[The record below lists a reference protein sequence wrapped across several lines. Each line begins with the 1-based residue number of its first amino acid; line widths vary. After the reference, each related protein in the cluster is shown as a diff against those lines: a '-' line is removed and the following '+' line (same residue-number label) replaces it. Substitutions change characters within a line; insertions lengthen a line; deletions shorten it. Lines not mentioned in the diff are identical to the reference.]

1 MAMRRGPP
9 GLIRDKHKRSR
20 PLRDL
25 LGSMF
30 RYLGRFRRLIVV
42 AAVFAVI
49 AVIFRAVDPL
59 VLSTGINLV
68 LLPGSTLLA
77 IFYLGILYV
86 ILRVVSW
93 ALQSLYTWILS
104 GAQAGFVRALQQD
117 VYKKLVN
124 ADLSYHISEQ
134 SGDVTSRVTTDTD
147 NLATGIQIVIDFT
160 SQMLLLVA
168 TFTLM
173 WLASPLVA
181 LTALVVVPVV
191 ILIVILFGTVGQ
203 RTMLA
208 VQRAT
213 GHVSGQIAENLS
225 GIHIAKAFNREDETA
240 ATLGEL
246 NQESYHHGFRFM
258 MLMTLMQPLVRA
270 TGVAAIA
277 AVLFVAGSL
286 ATGVAPLLTIG
297 EVFLGTILIQR
308 FLWPLL
314 SLSMMATQFQASTA
328 SMDRLMDVLEAEP
341 AIKDSETAIPLK
353 PTNDGITFENVS
365 FAYTEGTEV
374 LKEVNFKINP
384 GELVAIVGATGA
396 GKTTVA
402 ALINRFYDPQNGR
415 ILIGDQDIRDV
426 SLESLHETVALIAQ
440 EPYLFDDTVM
450 ENIRYGKL
458 DATDEEIFELNT
470 LIGASDFIEVL
481 PQGYETMLVEGGSNL
496 SAGQVQMISIARTML
511 ADPQILILDEATSRL
526 DAYSESLVQ
535 AAQEKLFSDRT
546 TVVIAHRLTTIANA
560 SRVLVFDDGKIVEE
574 GTHKELL
581 ALGGRYKAV
590 YDTYYAHQTAEEI
603 SEEALKSAQE
613 ELAKTPPPQENPAK
627 SSMKSPMKQE

>member
-1 MAMRRGPP
+1 MAVRRGPT

-20 PLRDL
+20 PLRVL

-30 RYLGRFRRLIVV
+30 RYLGKFRKLIVV
-42 AAVFAVI
+42 AAVLVVI
-49 AVIFRAVDPL
+49 ATIFRAVDPL

-68 LLPGSTLLA
+68 LLPGSTLLG

-86 ILRVVSW
+86 ILRLVSW
-93 ALQSLYTWILS
+93 TLQSLYTWILS
-104 GAQAGFVRALQQD
+104 GAQAGFVRSLQQD
-117 VYKKLVN
+117 VYKKLVG
-124 ADLSYHISEQ
+124 ADLSYHTSEQ
-134 SGDVTSRVTTDTD
+134 SGDITSRVTTDTD
-147 NLATGIQIVIDFT
+147 NLSAGIQIVIDFVG
-160 SQMLLLVA
+160 QLLLLVA
-168 TFTLM
+168 TFALM
-173 WLASPLVA
+173 WLTSPLVA
-181 LTALVVVPVV
+181 LTALVVIPVV

-208 VQRAT
+208 SQRAT
-213 GHVSGQIAENLS
+213 GYVSGQIAENLS
-225 GIHIAKAFNREDETA
+225 GIHVAKAFNREDETA
-240 ATLGEL
+240 ATLSEL
-246 NQESYHHGFRFM
+246 NQESYRHGFRFM

-270 TGVAAIA
+270 TGIAAVA

-286 ATGVAPLLTIG
+286 ATGTTPLLTIG

-328 SMDRLMDVLEAEP
+328 SMDRLMDILEAEP
-341 AIKDSETAIPLK
+341 TITDSKTAVPLQ
-353 PTNDGITFENVS
+353 PTSDGITFENVS
-365 FAYTEGTEV
+365 FAYIEKTEV
-374 LKEVNFKINP
+374 LKEINFKVNP

-402 ALINRFYDPQNGR
+402 ALINRFYDPQSGR

-440 EPYLFDDTVM
+440 EPYLFDDTVL
-450 ENIRYGKL
+450 ENIRYGNP
-458 DATDEEIFELNT
+458 DASDDEIFELST
-470 LIGASDFIEVL
+470 LIGANDFIEVL
-481 PQGYETMLVEGGSNL
+481 PQGYNTMLVEGGSNL

-511 ADPQILILDEATSRL
+511 ANPKILILDEATSRL

-560 SRVLVFDDGKIVEE
+560 SRVLVFDHGKIVEE
-574 GTHKELL
+574 GTHEELL

-590 YDTYYAHQTAEEI
+590 YDTYYAHQTVEEI
-603 SEEALKSAQE
+603 SEEALRSAQE
-613 ELAKTPPPQENPAK
+613 ELSKTPPPTKNPTE
-627 SSMKSPMKQE
+627 STMKRPMKRE